1 MASSKIVT
9 AIKEYLF
16 ITVGILL
23 YTVGWSIFI
32 IPNQLVGGGVTG
44 ISAIIQYCTGFPISY
59 SYFLI
64 NTILLIIAL
73 KVLGKGFGAKTVY
86 AVLIASISYK
96 IWDAVLPAEFIQT
109 LAIDNGKMMCVAIGG
124 LVSGLGC
131 SLAISHGGSSGGTD
145 IIALMINKFYNIST
159 GTVIIALDVII
170 IACTLLVPS
179 DATWGSRIAD
189 VMYGYIC
196 SGIFSLSLDF
206 FLTGHRQS
214 VQIFIFSEQ
223 FAEIADK
230 ISTQGNRGVSV
241 IDAQGW
247 YTKQTKKMLLVVC
260 RKTEKNAVL
269 SMVKAIDPK
278 AFISVGSVNGVY
290 GEGFEAIKK

>member
-1 MASSKIVT
+1 MASKAYS
-9 AIKEYLF
+9 AIKDYF
-16 ITVGILL
+16 IITVGILL

-32 IPNQLVGGGVTG
+32 IPNKLVGGGVTG

-64 NTILLIIAL
+64 NAILLIVAL
-73 KVLGKGFGAKTVY
+73 KVLGKGFGAKTIF
-86 AVLIASISYK
+86 AVALASLSYK
-96 IWDAVLPAEFIQT
+96 LWDAVLAPEFIQT

-124 LVSGLGC
+124 LISGLGC
-131 SLAISHGGSSGGTD
+131 SLAISHGGSTGGTD
-145 IIALMINKFYNIST
+145 IIALMINKFHDVST
-159 GTVIIALDVII
+159 GTVIIVLDIII
-170 IACTLLVPS
+170 IACTLFVPS
-179 DATWGSRIAD
+179 EASWGSRMAD
-189 VMYGYIC
+189 VMYGYMC

-214 VQIFIFSEQ
+214 VQISIFSDKY
-223 FAEIADK
+223 AEIADM

-247 YTKQTKKMLLVVC
+247 YSKKSKKMLFVVI
-260 RKTEKNAVL
+260 RKAEKSSVL
-269 SMVKAIDPK
+269 SMIKAIDPK

>member
-1 MASSKIVT
+1 MASSKIAV
-9 AIKEYLF
+9 AIKDYLI

-64 NTILLIIAL
+64 NIVLLVIAL

-86 AVLIASISYK
+86 AVLIASVSYK
-96 IWDAVLPAEFIQT
+96 IWDALLAPEFIQT
-109 LAIDNGKMMCVAIGG
+109 LAVDNGKMMCVVIGG

-131 SLAISHGGSSGGTD
+131 SLAISHGGSTGGTD
-145 IIALMINKFYNIST
+145 IVALMINKFYNVST

-179 DATWGSRIAD
+179 EGSWGSRLAD

-196 SGIFSLSLDF
+196 SGMFSLSLDF

-214 VQIFIFSEQ
+214 VQISIFSEKY
-223 FAEIADK
+223 AEIADK
-230 ISTQGNRGVSV
+230 ISTDGNRGVSV

-247 YTKQTKKMLLVVC
+247 YTKQSKKMLFVVV

-269 SMVKAIDPK
+269 SMIKAIDPK

-290 GEGFEAIKK
+290 GEGFEMIKK

>member
-1 MASSKIVT
+1 MTVSKT
-9 AIKEYLF
+9 LSAIKDYAI

-23 YTVGWSIFI
+23 YSLGWSIFI

-64 NTILLIIAL
+64 NAVLLVAAL
-73 KVLGKGFGAKTVY
+73 KVLGKGFGAKTIY

-96 IWDAVLPAEFIQT
+96 VWDAVLAPEFIQA

-131 SLAISHGGSSGGTD
+131 SLAISHGGSTGGTD
-145 IIALMINKFYNIST
+145 IVALMINKFHNIST
-159 GTVIIALDVII
+159 GTVIVALDVII
-170 IACTLLVPS
+170 IACTLFVPS
-179 DATWGSRIAD
+179 DASWGSRIAN

-214 VQIFIFSEQ
+214 VQISIFSDKY
-223 FAEIADK
+223 AEIADM
-230 ISTQGNRGVSV
+230 ISTQGHRGVSV
-241 IDAQGW
+241 LEAQGW
-247 YTKQTKKMLLVVC
+247 YTKQPKKMLFVVV

-269 SMVKAIDPK
+269 SMVKAVDPK

-290 GEGFEAIKK
+290 GEGFEMIKK